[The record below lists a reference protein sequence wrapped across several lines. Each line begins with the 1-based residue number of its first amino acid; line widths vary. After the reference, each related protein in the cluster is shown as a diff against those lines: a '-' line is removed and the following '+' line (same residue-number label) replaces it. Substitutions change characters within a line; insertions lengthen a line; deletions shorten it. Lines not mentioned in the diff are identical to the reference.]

1 MSDQQNQHQDRD
13 FIRRLPEWAKTFAV
27 KYRSNTSSTFIF
39 HGNIRDF
46 LSQRTFDDEF
56 KFVKIQDYFADI
68 LFGHKGRII
77 CYDRSSGISFI
88 ENPYN
93 KYPDETRN
101 DFIQLMIDRDVTASN
116 YKEKEKKL
124 FNRSLTNSFELLES
138 YFYKK
143 LEQKERVVLI
153 IDFAETIIP
162 FTSGT
167 SASEDDR
174 FALVTIKKWAYNP
187 LFMNKDINI
196 ILLTENLHEINQTIV
211 KCPNILKVQI
221 PIPNEDIRL
230 NFIKYKQCQGMLR
243 MENSLSAET
252 MA

>member
-1 MSDQQNQHQDRD
+1 MGENQIQKNAE
-13 FIRRLPEWAKTFAV
+13 FIKRLPEWAKIFAL
-27 KYRSNTSSTFIF
+27 KYLSNTSSTFIF

-46 LSQRTFDDEF
+46 LSQRSADDEF
-56 KFVKIQDYFADI
+56 KFVRIQDYFADI
-68 LFGHKGRII
+68 LFGYSGRII
-77 CYDRSSGISFI
+77 CYDRSSGISFV

-93 KYPDETRN
+93 KNPDETRN
-101 DFIQLMIDRDVTASN
+101 DFIQSMIDRDVTAAT

-124 FNRSLTNSFELLES
+124 FNRSLTSSFELLEK

-153 IDFAETIIP
+153 IDFAETVIP
-162 FTSGT
+162 FTAGT

-196 ILLTENLHEINQTIV
+196 ILLTENLHELNQTLV
-211 KCPNILKVQI
+211 KCPNIIKVQI
-221 PIPNEDIRL
+221 PI
-230 NFIKYKQCQGMLR
+230 
-243 MENSLSAET
+243 
-252 MA
+252 